1 VNKEIILNNKEK
13 NTKDSE
19 ELLQNVSSNTTKYIC
34 KICGSTFDESSI
46 LDSHITELHHPKRT
60 VTVND
65 IVNSIFKGEMNF
77 PKTKAE
83 ILKDVEAKKDDPF
96 VTPQVLDTLRNLPDK
111 RYESEAELSYE
122 LNQIK

>member
-1 VNKEIILNNKEK
+1 MNNQENNKDIQ
-13 NTKDSE
+13 DS
-19 ELLQNVSSNTTKYIC
+19 LQEITSSTTKYIC
-34 KICGSTFDESSI
+34 KVCGGTFNESNE

-60 VTVND
+60 VTLND

-83 ILKDVEAKKDDPF
+83 IIKYIELNKDDPSI
-96 VTPQVLDTLRNLPDK
+96 TPQVLDTLRKLSDK
-111 RYESEAELSYE
+111 RYETEAELAFE